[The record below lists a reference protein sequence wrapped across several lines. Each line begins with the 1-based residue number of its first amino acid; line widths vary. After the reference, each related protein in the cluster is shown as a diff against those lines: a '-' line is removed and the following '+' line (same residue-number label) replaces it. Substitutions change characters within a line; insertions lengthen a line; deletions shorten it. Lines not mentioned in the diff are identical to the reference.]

1 MDKRLTHDQASASH
15 RRSTLKNHLII
26 GLELALS
33 TNPAPSI

>member
-1 MDKRLTHDQASASH
+1 MELDRADPTSDERGK
-15 RRSTLKNHLII
+15 HLII